1 MAGGSMK
8 QIMQANFMGP
18 SISKARG
25 KKLVALSHKT
35 SKEDLVFMKELIEAD
50 KVKPVID
57 RRYFLSE
64 VAEALRYYGD
74 GHTKGKVVITLENNS
89 KT

>member
-1 MAGGSMK
+1 
-8 QIMQANFMGP
+8 MQANLMAP

-25 KKLVALSHKT
+25 KKLVALSHNT
-35 SKEDLVFMKELIEAD
+35 SKEDLVFMKELIEAG

-57 RRYFLSE
+57 RHYSLSE

-74 GHTKGKVVITLENNS
+74 GHARGKVVITLEDNS